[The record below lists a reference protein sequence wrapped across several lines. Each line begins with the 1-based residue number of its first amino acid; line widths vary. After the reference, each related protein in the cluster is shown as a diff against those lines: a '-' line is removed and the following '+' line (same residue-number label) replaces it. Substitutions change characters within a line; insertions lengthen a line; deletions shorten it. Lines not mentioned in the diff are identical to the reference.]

1 MDDDDDGK
9 FSNSLK
15 IRIYRA
21 IILPFVVYGW
31 ETWSLTLREK
41 RRQRVFEDW
50 GAEENI

>member
-1 MDDDDDGK
+1 MDDGE
-9 FSNSLK
+9 FSISLK
-15 IRIYRA
+15 IGIIYRA